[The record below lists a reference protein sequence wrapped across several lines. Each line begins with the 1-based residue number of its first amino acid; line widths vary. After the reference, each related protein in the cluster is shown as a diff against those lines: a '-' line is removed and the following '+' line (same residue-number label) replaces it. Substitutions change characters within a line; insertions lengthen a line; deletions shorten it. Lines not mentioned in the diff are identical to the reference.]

1 MNAIRKLA
9 GHTVLYGLSS
19 VVPKMI
25 NYLLVPFYTI
35 VAFVPVQFGV
45 VTEFYAYIP
54 FLAILLTYGMETGFF
69 RFSSSNNNFA
79 SGNSSVGRV
88 FGTTFLSVLSTTIV
102 FISLGILFSGR
113 LADMLGYSEQSYY
126 LRWSFLILGFD
137 ALTAIPFALLR
148 QQGRPV
154 KFAAYKIGGVLIN
167 IFFNVF
173 FLWFC
178 RNNAHLPLISW
189 FYRPGWD
196 VEYVFISNL
205 IASGAVFFVLI
216 PLVLKQSLK
225 FDFSL
230 WKQIIMYSLPLMFAG
245 FLGTINEMI
254 DRGLLKFM
262 LPEFSN
268 PLEQLGIYGA
278 NMRLAVLMTMFIQ
291 MVRYAAEPFFFSR
304 RDKKDEK
311 QNMADVMKYFIIAG
325 LFLFLGV
332 MLYID
337 IVKRFIIGEKYWVGL
352 SIVPIA
358 LLANLFLGIYYNLS
372 LWFKMNDK
380 TYYGIITAGIGA
392 VVTILINV
400 AFIPVYGYMAS
411 AWAHFFCYLIVVLVT
426 YLLGSKYYPVPYDIK
441 GIGIYF
447 LLALSIFF
455 MSELVTFSSFIL
467 NFLKNTAF
475 FAIFA
480 VYTYKKEIRK
490 QLRITNYEGR
500 IENGKN

>member
-19 VVPKMI
+19 VVPKII

-35 VAFVPVQFGV
+35 VAFVPVQYGV

-69 RFSSSNNNFA
+69 RFSSYGNDSNNNFA
-79 SGNSSVGRV
+79 SGNNSVSRV

-102 FISLGILFSGR
+102 FIALGILFSGR
-113 LADMLGYSEQSYY
+113 LADMLGYSGQSYY
-126 LRWSFLILGFD
+126 LKWSFLILGFD

-178 RNNAHLPLISW
+178 RNNADLPLISW
-189 FYRPGWD
+189 FYRPDWG

-205 IASGAVFFVLI
+205 IASGAVFLVLI
-216 PLVLKQSLK
+216 PLVLKQSLR

-245 FLGTINEMI
+245 FLGTINETL
-254 DRGLLKFM
+254 DRGLLKYM
-262 LPEFSN
+262 LPEASN

-278 NMRLAVLMTMFIQ
+278 NMKIAVLMIMFIQ
-291 MVRYAAEPFFFSR
+291 MFRYAAEPFFFSQMG
-304 RDKKDEK
+304 KKDEK
-311 QNMADVMKYFIIAG
+311 QNMADIMKYFIITG

-332 MLYID
+332 TLYID
-337 IVKRFIIGEKYWVGL
+337 VFKYGIGEKYWGGL
-352 SIVPIA
+352 SIVPIV

-372 LWFKMNDK
+372 IWFKINNM
-380 TYYGIITAGIGA
+380 THYGIITAAIGA
-392 VVTILINV
+392 LVTILVNV
-400 AFIPVYGYMAS
+400 VFIPVYGYMAS
-411 AWAHFFCYLIVVLVT
+411 AWAHLLCYLVVVFVT
-426 YLLGSKYYPVPYDIK
+426 YWFGTKYYPVPYNIRE
-441 GIGIYF
+441 IGIYF

-480 VYTYKKEIRK
+480 VYTYKKETRK
-490 QLRITNYEGR
+490 QL
-500 IENGKN
+500 